1 MPLMVSRVLAGSAG
15 LVFNNKNALAA
26 SEKLA
31 ASGVAQYPRRPY
43 NNILAN

>member
-1 MPLMVSRVLAGSAG
+1 MISRVLAGSAG

-26 SEKLA
+26 PERLA
-31 ASGVAQYPRRPY
+31 VSGVAQCPRRPY